1 MFDKFEKAGTGKS
14 PRSVQKHL
22 EHLGKLALQVHHQLA
37 AALLC
42 GSLDR
47 IQMLLGVVSGRSC
60 WGLEPWDLNPSR
72 SKANKPDVEARD
84 IESRESRAKPHSTD
98 GLRELVEDLEN
109 KAKKQEEAEAQ
120 AKRAACIA
128 QIWHPPL
135 RRHVW
140 GEQQYELHA
149 SWGEES
155 PAVL

>member
-1 MFDKFEKAGTGKS
+1 MYS
-14 PRSVQKHL
+14 
-22 EHLGKLALQVHHQLA
+22 
-37 AALLC
+37 
-42 GSLDR
+42 
-47 IQMLLGVVSGRSC
+47 LLGVVSGRSC

-72 SKANKPDVEARD
+72 SKANKPDAEVLD

-98 GLRELVEDLEN
+98 GLRELVEDLEK